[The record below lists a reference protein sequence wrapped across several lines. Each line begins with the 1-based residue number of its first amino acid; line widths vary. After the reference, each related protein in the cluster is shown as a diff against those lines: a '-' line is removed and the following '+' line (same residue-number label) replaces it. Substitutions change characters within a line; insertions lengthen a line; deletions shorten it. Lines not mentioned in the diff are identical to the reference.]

1 VTQKTLLSKDT
12 QGARF
17 AVYPLWPCSGG
28 KPPETPEK
36 TEATDADRAAQAAQ
50 NDQGQSHRIRVGQPA
65 GSLPKSPVGG
75 VDARALLG
83 GPALLRQVAG
93 IGNNLNQIARRINA
107 SPLTTLDKVEYLAAL
122 AAVAREL
129 EGLRR
134 DRQNP

>member
-1 VTQKTLLSKDT
+1 
-12 QGARF
+12 
-17 AVYPLWPCSGG
+17 
-28 KPPETPEK
+28 
-36 TEATDADRAAQAAQ
+36 
-50 NDQGQSHRIRVGQPA
+50 
-65 GSLPKSPVGG
+65 
-75 VDARALLG
+75 
-83 GPALLRQVAG
+83 LLRQVAG